1 MKKRKKLLI
10 ILPIFLIV
18 FVAVAVIVIKVLKK
32 PTSYST
38 SYSSH
43 YILGGY
49 CYGDDGVLYI
59 EDNMLKFIDVES
71 GNEAYV
77 CSNIN
82 CEHESNEECQARV
95 AGYNEACLMDDEYI
109 YVLGTYSESE
119 YKVQTVDLY
128 RENRDGTN
136 RKLLYTFENAGTV
149 IEALL
154 DDGVIYFYCMN
165 GLMED
170 MNESGVAIS
179 KATYSVFGYYDLNTK
194 EAVCECSECDYD
206 MEEGTSMIYQIYY
219 GQDRIYY
226 CARQSLVDDTSMNDI
241 VCCYDKNT
249 GEHNILYEMSDDE
262 IMTIIS
268 DEGAVIKNTKT
279 KELTFYDYNNE
290 RVVIDT
296 GKEYGVGFFD
306 DGSIY
311 YITYLGNGSAEWIK
325 YDMSTLAKRSMGVI
339 ENLQYESCS
348 GDYIWLCENEHDE
361 YGGITA
367 TCKYRIL
374 KKDFVQGKF
383 EERVKIFEKNME

>member
-10 ILPIFLIV
+10 LLPIILIV
-18 FVAVAVIVIKVLKK
+18 LVAVMVIVVKVLKK
-32 PTSYST
+32 TTSYKT

-43 YILGGY
+43 YILGEY

-59 EDNMLKFIDVES
+59 ENNMLKFIDTES
-71 GNEAYV
+71 GKEAYV

-95 AGYNEACLMDDEYI
+95 SGYNEACLMDDEYI
-109 YVLGTYSESE
+109 YVLGTYSENE
-119 YKVQTVDLY
+119 YKFQTVDLY

-149 IEALL
+149 SEALL
-154 DDGVIYFYCMN
+154 DEGVIYFYCIN
-165 GLMED
+165 SLMED
-170 MNESGVAIS
+170 MNESEVVIS

-194 EAVCECSECDYD
+194 EAVCECSECNYD
-206 MEEGTSMIYQIYY
+206 MEDGTSQIYQIYY

-226 CARQSLVDDTSMNDI
+226 CAAQSFADETFMNDI

-249 GEHNILYEMSDDE
+249 GEHNILYEMNDDE
-262 IMTIIS
+262 IMTIMS

-279 KELTFYDYNNE
+279 NELIFYDYNNE
-290 RVVIDT
+290 HVVIDA
-296 GKEYGVGFFD
+296 GKEYGGGFFD

-311 YITYLGNGSAEWIK
+311 YITYLDNLTSEWIK
-325 YDMSTLAKRSMGVI
+325 YDMSTLTKRSMGFI

-383 EERVKIFEKNME
+383 EERVKIFEKTME